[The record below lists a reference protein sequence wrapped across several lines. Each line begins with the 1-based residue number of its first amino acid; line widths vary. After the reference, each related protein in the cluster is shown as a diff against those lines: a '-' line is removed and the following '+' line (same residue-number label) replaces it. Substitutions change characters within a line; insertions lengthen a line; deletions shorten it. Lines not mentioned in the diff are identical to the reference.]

1 MNNEKGRDSSMFK
14 MTMKDLLKQ
23 IFKDGKRKVFEDG
36 AIAAYNDIRTNLIVL
51 ARVSK
56 IRDLSSILM
65 DLNEIGSHLAV
76 SRDKHIAKLSK
87 EELLK
92 LNEFSEES
100 INAATS
106 IIDSLESFDFIKND
120 IVQGEEFLK
129 AIKQSMVIVPSA
141 ERDKI
146 LLELPRSIQK
156 GFYRAVHEE
165 LPKLMEDF
173 FENIVEAIDRES
185 IEEIL
190 EIIENEKLKW
200 HSLARGFP

>member
-23 IFKDGKRKVFEDG
+23 IFKDGKREVFEDG

-56 IRDLSSILM
+56 NRDLSSILM

-92 LNEFSEES
+92 LNKFSEEG
-100 INAATS
+100 INAATN

>member
-36 AIAAYNDIRTNLIVL
+36 AIAAYNNIRTNLIVL

-56 IRDLSSILM
+56 NRDLSSILM

-76 SRDKHIAKLSK
+76 SRDKYIAKLSK

-100 INAATS
+100 INAATN

-129 AIKQSMVIVPSA
+129 AIKQSIVIVPSA

>member
-1 MNNEKGRDSSMFK
+1 MNNKKGRDSSIFE

-23 IFKDGKRKVFEDG
+23 IFEDGKRKAFEDG
-36 AIAAYNDIRTNLIVL
+36 AIVAYKDIRTSLLIL
-51 ARVSK
+51 SRVSK
-56 IRDLSSILM
+56 NRDMSSMFM
-65 DLNEIGSHLAV
+65 DLIEIGSHLGA
-76 SRDKHIAKLSK
+76 SRDKIIGKLAK
-87 EELLK
+87 EELQK
-92 LNEFSEES
+92 SNEFSEES

-106 IIDSLESFDFIKND
+106 IIDSLENFDFFKND
-120 IVQGEEFLK
+120 VVQGEEFLK
-129 AIKQSMVIVPSA
+129 EIKQSIVIVPSE

-156 GFYRAVHEE
+156 AFYRAVHEE

-173 FENIVEAIDRES
+173 FENIVEALDRES